1 MSFLDQL
8 AVQITA
14 DEIGAPKVA
23 ADNATLQDVLGL
35 IYFIAGIVCVL
46 IIVFGGV
53 RYVTSQGEA
62 SGVQSA
68 KNTIMFALI
77 GLLVILV
84 ASAVTQF
91 VFDYIG
97 K

>member
-1 MSFLDQL
+1 MTFLDQL

-35 IYFIAGIVCVL
+35 IYFIAGILCVL
-46 IIVFGGV
+46 TIVFGGV
-53 RYVTSQGEA
+53 RYVTSQGD
-62 SGVQSA
+62 SGGVSSA
-68 KNTIMFALI
+68 KNTIMYALV

-91 VFDYIG
+91 IFSRF
-97 K
+97 